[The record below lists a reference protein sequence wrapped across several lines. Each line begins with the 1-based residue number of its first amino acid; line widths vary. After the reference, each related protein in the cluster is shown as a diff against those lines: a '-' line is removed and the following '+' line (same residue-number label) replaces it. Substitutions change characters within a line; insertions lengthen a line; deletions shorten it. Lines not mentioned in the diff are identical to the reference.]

1 MSRPEVVRDPCI
13 DRSRSE
19 DKDWDFGTG
28 AGFYLTATSDAYKK
42 NYNMYDHI
50 LREIPEALEKADL
63 GIVSALSLHTY
74 PW

>member
-1 MSRPEVVRDPCI
+1 MSQREIVGAPWT
-13 DRSRSE
+13 DRSKSE

-28 AGFYLTATSDAYKK
+28 AGFYLTATSEAYKK

-50 LREIPEALEKADL
+50 VKEIPEALEKADL
-63 GIVSALSLHTY
+63 GIVSALSFHTC